1 MVAFDP
7 GSSIRKGHDERPRR
21 MPARPKLA
29 DPGQLIRGAKRR
41 TDTYDLCTDPDLVDE
56 HEALQARLVDERA
69 KANDSLDGGGEVPA
83 LQEQLAGLLERIAA
97 VTVTLTFAALPRPK
111 YRALIDAHP
120 PIKGDDGEITDV
132 RSRRMGVDY
141 DSFFAALVRP
151 SLVAPELDDETIDHM
166 IAEVLTASGWRAL
179 ATVLWNLNED
189 SVDVPFLRAVSP
201 RTPGSS
207 PK

>member
-1 MVAFDP
+1 MS
-7 GSSIRKGHDERPRR
+7 G
-21 MPARPKLA
+21 PAKPKLA

-56 HEALQARLVDERA
+56 HEDLLARLVEERA
-69 KANDSLDGGGEVPA
+69 KANDSLDGGGEVAA

-97 VTVTLTFAALPRPK
+97 ATVELTFAALPRPK
-111 YRALIDAHP
+111 YRALVDAHP

-132 RSRRMGVDY
+132 RSRRLGVDY
-141 DSFFAALVRP
+141 DSFFTALVRP
-151 SLVAPELDDETIDHM
+151 SLTAPELDDDTVDHM
-166 IAEVLTASGWRAL
+166 IAEVLTASGWRTL

-189 SVDVPFLRAVSP
+189 SVDVPFSPAVS
-201 RTPGSS
+201 RKTARSS